1 MPPILSTFGSGSG
14 RPYGLIRPSGV
25 AALINTV
32 QIFTYTQQWIPP
44 AGTTT
49 VDYLV
54 VAGGGAGG
62 SLQGGAGGGGGGAGG
77 YKSGTG
83 YPVTPG
89 SPYLIFVG
97 GGGYPEPS
105 PFQPY
110 WGKGRSL
117 NGSNSGFQGASTS
130 VWATGGGGGAH
141 NGGTGGNG
149 GSGGGCGEP
158 QGGGTVGQGTPGEG
172 NNGGGA
178 TPGTG
183 GGGGGGGGAGAA
195 GAGAGGGGGAGGTGI
210 VSAISGTP
218 TTYCGGGGGGGEAN
232 PGGAGGTNGGPVGS
246 PGGGA
251 AGKQSA
257 PASYGT
263 PNTGGGGG
271 GSSPGSMGGQGGS
284 GIVILKYGRTGAN
297 VALPSGNNYGTV
309 TGSSYSVQFFGA
321 DSHNDIS
328 GNASWLYAPIGST
341 FPNANFTWEAFVF
354 FVAIGNSTGGGPLMG
369 PDSGNNTW
377 YLYARNDSDSS
388 APLGID
394 AACFNCGGGGLASLR
409 YTPGCWNHIVVSR
422 SSGTQYYWI
431 NGKQAGSQ
439 GAVNGNAQ
447 TNWVVGN
454 MVSGSDPFRGY
465 ISNLRITN
473 SVVYTPGSDLT
484 VPTSPLGVV
493 TNAATTLFLGL
504 QSSTF
509 IDNSGNGRHPYIRT
523 GAGDQGPIISKFAP
537 F

>member
-1 MPPILSTFGSGSG
+1 MPPIFASFGASSI
-14 RPYGLIRPSGV
+14 RAYGLIRPSGV
-25 AALINTV
+25 AGLINTF
-32 QIFTYTQQWIPP
+32 QIFTYTQEWIPP
-44 AGTTT
+44 EGTTK

-77 YKSGTG
+77 YKTGTDWSVSTG
-83 YPVTPG
+83 T
-89 SPYLIFVG
+89 PYLIFVG

-117 NGSNSGFQGASTS
+117 SGSNSGIQNTS
-130 VWATGGGGGAH
+130 SSIWSTGGGGGAH

-149 GSGGGCGEP
+149 GSGGGCAEP
-158 QGGGTVGQGTPGEG
+158 QGSGTVGQGTPGQG
-172 NNGGGA
+172 FNGGNAAG
-178 TPGTG
+178 GTG
-183 GGGGGGGGAGAA
+183 GGGGGGGGGGAVGA
-195 GAGAGGGGGAGGTGI
+195 GAGGGGGGAGGTGI
-210 VSAISGTP
+210 VSTLTGTP
-218 TTYCGGGGGGGEAN
+218 VTYAGGGGGGGEAN

-251 AGKQSA
+251 AGKQNA
-257 PASYGT
+257 PASYGA

-271 GSSPGSMGGQGGS
+271 GSAPGNMGGQGGS
-284 GIVILKYGRTGAN
+284 GVVVLKYQR
-297 VALPSGNNYGTV
+297 SGPEVTRSSANNYGT
-309 TGSSYSVQFFGA
+309 TSGTYSVQFFGA
-321 DSHNDIS
+321 DTSTDNS
-328 GNASWLYAPIGST
+328 TWLYAPIGST
-341 FPNANFTWEAFVF
+341 FPNANFTWEAFIF
-354 FVAIGNSTGGGPLMG
+354 PVAIGNSTGGGCLMG

-377 YLYARNDSDSS
+377 YLYARNNTDGT

-409 YTPGCWNHIVVSR
+409 YKPGSWNHIVVSR

-431 NGKQAGSQ
+431 NGQQAGSQ

-454 MVSGSDPFRGY
+454 FVNGSGRYNGY

-473 SVVYTPGSDLT
+473 NVVYTPGQDLT

-504 QSSTF
+504 QSATLV
-509 IDNSGNGRHPYIRT
+509 DNSGNGRHPYIRT
-523 GAGDQGPIISKFAP
+523 GAGDWGPIVTRFGP

>member
-1 MPPILSTFGSGSG
+1 MPPIFASFSGSIKS
-14 RPYGLIRPSGV
+14 YGLIRPSGV
-25 AALINTV
+25 AGLINTFQV
-32 QIFTYTQQWIPP
+32 FTYTQQWIPP
-44 AGTTT
+44 EGTTK

-77 YKSGTG
+77 YKTGTDWSVSTG
-83 YPVTPG
+83 T
-89 SPYLIFVG
+89 PYLIFIG

-105 PFQPY
+105 PFQAY

-117 NGSNSGFQGASTS
+117 SGSNSGIQNTSTS
-130 VWATGGGGGAH
+130 IWATGGGGGAH

-158 QGGGTVGQGTPGEG
+158 QGGGTVGQGTPGQG
-172 NNGGGA
+172 FNGGNA
-178 TPGTG
+178 TPGSG

-195 GAGAGGGGGAGGTGI
+195 GAGAGNGGGAGGTGI
-210 VSAISGTP
+210 VSTLTGTSV
-218 TTYCGGGGGGGEAN
+218 TYAGGGGGGGEVN

-251 AGKQSA
+251 TGKQSA
-257 PASYGT
+257 PASYGA

-271 GSSPGSMGGQGGS
+271 GAAGGNMGGQGGS
-284 GIVILKYGRTGAN
+284 GVVVLKYQRSGPEVT
-297 VALPSGNNYGTV
+297 PSPANNYGT
-309 TGSSYSVQFFGA
+309 TSGTYSVQFFGA
-321 DSHNDIS
+321 DTSTDNS
-328 GNASWLYAPIGST
+328 TWLYAPIGST
-341 FPNANFTWEAFVF
+341 FPNADFTWEAFIF
-354 FVAIGNSTGGGPLMG
+354 PVAIGNSTGGGCLMG

-377 YLYARNDSDSS
+377 YIYARNNSDGT

-394 AACFNCGGGGLASLR
+394 AACFNCGGGGVASLR
-409 YTPGCWNHIVVSR
+409 YKPGSWNHIVVSR

-431 NGKQAGSQ
+431 NGAQAGSQ
-439 GAVNGNAQ
+439 SAVNGNGQ

-454 MVSGSDPFRGY
+454 FVNGSGRYNGY
-465 ISNLRITN
+465 MSNLRITN
-473 SVVYTPGSDLT
+473 NVVYTPGQNLT

-504 QSSTF
+504 QSATL
-509 IDNSGNGRHPYIRT
+509 IDNSGNNRHPYIRT
-523 GAGDQGPIISKFAP
+523 GAGDWGPIVTRFGP